1 MNEQCRWPREQW
13 AGPLEEDILHAHLV
27 GLLELSKCIAHSK
40 KLDTFFDESCFPSVI
55 LSLPFTLLIPFYS
68 PYPQG
73 TEVHKVI
80 RPEQVFNRKNLQVQ
94 SGSVT
99 SELGCRPSISEHWRV

>member
-27 GLLELSKCIAHSK
+27 GLFEPSECIAHSK
-40 KLDTFFDESCFPSVI
+40 KTRHIFGRELLPLSNTFS
-55 LSLPFTLLIPFYS
+55 PFYS

-73 TEVHKVI
+73 TQVHKVI
-80 RPEQVFNRKNLQVQ
+80 RLEQVFNRKNLQVQ